1 MPFCQHAILTLI
13 YGPTQSSRFPPFDY
27 STGSIR
33 QYAYPTMTNH
43 HNARAW
49 QHEPAHWSE
58 TEDRLTV
65 TALPGTDYWQVTHY
79 GFIHDNGAFRHQEQ
93 AGNFE
98 AKVRIA
104 GKYHELY
111 HQAGL
116 MIRLDD
122 KNWIKAGIEFLN
134 GQQSVSAVV
143 TRGFSD
149 WSVLPCPDNPAF
161 IWLRLQRFHDTV
173 QVSYSRDNQK
183 WSMIRLA
190 YFPPEVA
197 VKIGMMTA
205 APGKQPLEV
214 IFEHFAIGPL
224 LAPPLED

>member
-1 MPFCQHAILTLI
+1 M
-13 YGPTQSSRFPPFDY
+13 S
-27 STGSIR
+27 
-33 QYAYPTMTNH
+33 N
-43 HNARAW
+43 HNAARTW
-49 QHEPAHWSE
+49 LHQPGHWSE
-58 TEDRLTV
+58 TEEKLIA
-65 TALPGTDYWQVTHY
+65 TAPPGTDYWQVTHY
-79 GFIHDNGAFRHQEQ
+79 GFVHDNGAFRYQGQ

-104 GKYHELY
+104 GQYHELY

-134 GQQSVSAVV
+134 GQQCVSAVV

-149 WSVLPCPDNPAF
+149 WSVLACPDNPAF
-161 IWLRLQRFHDTV
+161 IWVRLQRFHDTV
-173 QVSYSRDNQK
+173 QVSYSRDNEK

-190 YFPPEVA
+190 YFPPQVG
-197 VKIGMMTA
+197 VKIGMMAA

-214 IFEHFAIGPL
+214 TFEHFATAPL
-224 LAPPLED
+224 TAPPVED